1 MKKGLIRYI
10 TAWVIVL
17 MVFQAIC
24 FLFPGEAAGMSKY
37 GGAFWAGYGFI
48 MLAFVG
54 QLVCTCLALREAS
67 AEKRFY
73 KLPLITL
80 SYSGLIMMLIVGGI
94 VMAVP
99 GLPNW
104 IGALICLMILVFYV
118 IAILKAVSAAELVEK
133 MDVNVKN
140 STAAMRSLAAEAE
153 NLVSLSTNP
162 EIRRA
167 CKNVY
172 EAVRYS
178 DPVSNE
184 ETVEIETRI
193 REKVKELK
201 RAAENQESTETV
213 ELSEECRRLIE
224 ERNRICKNT
233 KERK

>member
-1 MKKGLIRYI
+1 MKKVLIHYI
-10 TAWVIVL
+10 MAWVIVL
-17 MVFQAIC
+17 IVFQAVC
-24 FLFPGEAAGMSKY
+24 FLSTGEASGMSKY

-54 QLVCTCLALREAS
+54 QLICTCLALRKAS

-99 GLPNW
+99 GLSNW
-104 IGALICLMILVFYV
+104 IGALICLLILAFYAV
-118 IAILKAVSAAELVEK
+118 AVLEAVSAAELVK
-133 MDVNVKN
+133 KVDVNVKN
-140 STAAMRSLAAEAE
+140 STEVMRSLEIEAE

-184 ETVEIETRI
+184 ETGEIETRI
-193 REKVKELK
+193 REKIKELK
-201 RAAENQESTETV
+201 RATENQGSTKTV